1 MNSRKVCVS
10 KWLVSCK
17 FWKCWMCVQAH
28 RSRKM
33 VTLQNRITFSEM
45 FYHFFYLNRRFK
57 GVTFVMW
64 QIKSGSTLLCPPV
77 KFTPCEDLLM
87 SCFVVWTVSGSPR
100 GRERSCPGWG
110 YGRKNQRNSI
120 NPGQYCWKA
129 GFWFWV
135 RALEIVRLYCDF
147 SRSFGHNA
155 LHSQPLPGLWCKIW
169 D

>member
-1 MNSRKVCVS
+1 MFLSDLSLASLGSVKFVCRPIGPER
-10 KWLVSCK
+10 WLLYK
-17 FWKCWMCVQAH
+17 
-28 RSRKM
+28 
-33 VTLQNRITFSEM
+33 TEL
-45 FYHFFYLNRRFK
+45 HFQVPSLFLFKSTFK

-77 KFTPCEDLLM
+77 MFTPCEDLLM

-147 SRSFGHNA
+147 SRSFERTRLIAWVYRGSGVRFGTKSKF
-155 LHSQPLPGLWCKIW
+155 LS
-169 D
+169 